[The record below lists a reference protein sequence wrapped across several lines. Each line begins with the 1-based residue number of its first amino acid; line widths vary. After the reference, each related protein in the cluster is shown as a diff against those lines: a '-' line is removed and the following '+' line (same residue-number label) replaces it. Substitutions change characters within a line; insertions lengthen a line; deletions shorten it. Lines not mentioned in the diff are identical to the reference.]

1 MHFYHIAVIK
11 ALVFY
16 HFFFFMGR
24 NRYLELL
31 SDYCV
36 LIVRKNRLFVILS
49 RGLHFTIVHMKVEA
63 TRNDSNQAV
72 YLGQGFPGKEFF
84 ICFVAAVIPLIM
96 ALALFR
102 KRAYEG
108 NSTCAFQ
115 LY

>member
-24 NRYLELL
+24 HRYLELL

-36 LIVRKNRLFVILS
+36 LIVRKKHLFVILS
-49 RGLHFTIVHMKVEA
+49 RELHFMIVPVKVEA
-63 TRNDSNQAV
+63 KRNDSNQAV
-72 YLGQGFPGKEFF
+72 FLGQGFPGKEYF

-96 ALALFR
+96 ALPLFC

-108 NSTCAFQ
+108 NSTCAFE